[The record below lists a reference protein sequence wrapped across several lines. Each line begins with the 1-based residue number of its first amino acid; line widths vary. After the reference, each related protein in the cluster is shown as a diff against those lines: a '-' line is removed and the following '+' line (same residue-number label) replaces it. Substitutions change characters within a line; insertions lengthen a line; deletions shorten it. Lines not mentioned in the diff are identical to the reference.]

1 MPMMKSEDRLIK
13 IGEKISIIFEDAS
26 SFYNPNQLIVEM
38 LFHLPDQKKDNDNYL
53 NFVELGDKVWIQIG
67 ENLRVYGEKN
77 KDLEKERLIFKLDK
91 FMLDDL
97 VHKKMIYAGIDHPK
111 YNIKTKEVASSTLN
125 FLASQYT
132 EN

>member
-53 NFVELGDKVWIQIG
+53 N
-67 ENLRVYGEKN
+67 
-77 KDLEKERLIFKLDK
+77 
-91 FMLDDL
+91 
-97 VHKKMIYAGIDHPK
+97 
-111 YNIKTKEVASSTLN
+111 
-125 FLASQYT
+125 
-132 EN
+132 